1 MKKNKAIPQG
11 YMTVGEVA
19 KKMNVSVRTLQ
30 YYDKEGLFTPSAES
44 EGGRRLYTDKDMI
57 QLHQILSLQHMG
69 FSLGDIKNRLISL
82 DTPDEVARVLSEQA
96 AVVRDKIECLSQSLK
111 ELEALKEEVLQM
123 QSVNFKKYAD
133 IIVNLQM
140 KNDFYW
146 LIKHFDD
153 TMLDHIRNRFDK
165 ESGLTFIKHFT
176 KLQDK
181 VLQYQKEQV
190 SPESEKGQQI
200 AKEFWG
206 MIMEFTDGDMS
217 MLPQLMDV
225 GTVEDPNGQW
235 QKKQMDVNA
244 FMEPALEIYFKNL
257 GINPFQEGQP

>member
-1 MKKNKAIPQG
+1 MKKNQN
-11 YMTVGEVA
+11 YQTVGQVA
-19 KKMNVSVRTLQ
+19 KRMGVTVRTLQ
-30 YYDKEGLFTPSAES
+30 YYDRVGLLPPSGES
-44 EGGRRLYTDKDMI
+44 EGGRRLYTDRDVI
-57 QLHQILSLQHMG
+57 RLHQILSLKHLG
-69 FSLGDIKNRLISL
+69 FSLEEIRAHLVSL
-82 DTPDEVARVLSEQA
+82 DTPEQVAQVLAEQEK
-96 AVVRDKIECLSQSLK
+96 AVQEKIHSLT
-111 ELEALKEEVLQM
+111 ETLREIRALRAEVLQM
-123 QSVNFKKYAD
+123 QAVDFKKYAD

-181 VLQYQKEQV
+181 VLQYQKEQM

>member
-1 MKKNKAIPQG
+1 M
-11 YMTVGEVA
+11 
-19 KKMNVSVRTLQ
+19 
-30 YYDKEGLFTPSAES
+30 
-44 EGGRRLYTDKDMI
+44 
-57 QLHQILSLQHMG
+57 
-69 FSLGDIKNRLISL
+69 
-82 DTPDEVARVLSEQA
+82 
-96 AVVRDKIECLSQSLK
+96 
-111 ELEALKEEVLQM
+111 
-123 QSVNFKKYAD
+123 
-133 IIVNLQM
+133 
-140 KNDFYW
+140 
-146 LIKHFDD
+146 
-153 TMLDHIRNRFDK
+153 
-165 ESGLTFIKHFT
+165 
-176 KLQDK
+176 
-181 VLQYQKEQV
+181 QYQKEQM

>member
-1 MKKNKAIPQG
+1 MFI
-11 YMTVGEVA
+11 
-19 KKMNVSVRTLQ
+19 SV
-30 YYDKEGLFTPSAES
+30 F
-44 EGGRRLYTDKDMI
+44 
-57 QLHQILSLQHMG
+57 
-69 FSLGDIKNRLISL
+69 
-82 DTPDEVARVLSEQA
+82 
-96 AVVRDKIECLSQSLK
+96 K

-181 VLQYQKEQV
+181 SIAV
-190 SPESEKGQQI
+190 SKRTGASRK
-200 AKEFWG
+200 
-206 MIMEFTDGDMS
+206 
-217 MLPQLMDV
+217 
-225 GTVEDPNGQW
+225 
-235 QKKQMDVNA
+235 
-244 FMEPALEIYFKNL
+244 
-257 GINPFQEGQP
+257 

>member
-1 MKKNKAIPQG
+1 M
-11 YMTVGEVA
+11 
-19 KKMNVSVRTLQ
+19 
-30 YYDKEGLFTPSAES
+30 
-44 EGGRRLYTDKDMI
+44 
-57 QLHQILSLQHMG
+57 
-69 FSLGDIKNRLISL
+69 
-82 DTPDEVARVLSEQA
+82 
-96 AVVRDKIECLSQSLK
+96 RDKIECLSQSLK